1 MKITRRQL
9 RRLIKESILSEM
21 PFIKPDMSNFDP
33 DGKLEDLATSDDVAN
48 RNMADAMA
56 DAFGYE
62 GSYSSDLDHYYNE
75 PGRIMI
81 QQELDEY
88 LGNGTSPRNFI
99 WMSKDKN
106 RKVFTVE
113 EIKKDLIDY
122 FHFELLTSS
131 VLDPMK
137 FTHPIPPE
145 LKGELLDAIKISL
158 QSAMS
163 QGGMSLEQ
171 MAEEIMDYLLG
182 MYDLPEKFYEED
194 YSIKDDYAKQIKR
207 RYASALR
214 ELAGL

>member
-1 MKITRRQL
+1 MKVTRRQL
-9 RRLIKESILSEM
+9 RRLIKESILNEM

-81 QQELDEY
+81 QQELDD
-88 LGNGTSPRNFI
+88 LSVDVGTSE
-99 WMSKDKN
+99 
-106 RKVFTVE
+106 RKIFTVE

-145 LKGELLDAIKISL
+145 LKGELLDAIKNSL

>member
-1 MKITRRQL
+1 MKITRKQL
-9 RRLIKESILSEM
+9 RRLIKESILNEM
-21 PFIKPDMSNFDP
+21 PFIKPGADIYDYDP
-33 DGKLEDLATSDDVAN
+33 EGKIEVLATSDDVGN
-48 RNMADAMA
+48 RNMADALA
-56 DAFGYE
+56 DTFDYE

-81 QQELDEY
+81 QQELDD
-88 LGNGTSPRNFI
+88 LSVDVGTSE
-99 WMSKDKN
+99 
-106 RKVFTVE
+106 RKIFTVG

-122 FHFELLTSS
+122 FHFDLLTSS

-145 LKGELLDAIKISL
+145 LKGELLDAIKISI

-194 YSIKDDYAKQIKR
+194 YSIKDDYAKEIKK

-214 ELAGL
+214 ELGGL

>member
-9 RRLIKESILSEM
+9 RRLIKESILNEM
-21 PFIKPDMSNFDP
+21 PFIKPGADIYDYDP
-33 DGKLEDLATSDDVAN
+33 EGKIEVLATSDDVGN
-48 RNMADAMA
+48 RNMADALA
-56 DAFGYE
+56 DTFDYE

-81 QQELDEY
+81 QQELDD
-88 LGNGTSPRNFI
+88 LSVDVGTSE
-99 WMSKDKN
+99 
-106 RKVFTVE
+106 RKIFTVG

-122 FHFELLTSS
+122 FHFDLLTSS

-145 LKGELLDAIKISL
+145 LKGELLDAIKISI

-182 MYDLPEKFYEED
+182 MYDLPEKFYKED
-194 YSIKDDYAKQIKR
+194 YSIKDDYAKEIKK

-214 ELAGL
+214 ELGGL

>member
-1 MKITRRQL
+1 MKITIKQL

-21 PFIKPDMSNFDP
+21 PFIKPDMSDFDP
-33 DGKLEDLATSDDVAN
+33 EGKLEDLVLSDNEED
-48 RNMADAMA
+48 RNMADALA
-56 DAFGYE
+56 DTFGYE

-81 QQELDEY
+81 QQELDDISVEVGPPEGRY
-88 LGNGTSPRNFI
+88 
-99 WMSKDKN
+99 K
-106 RKVFTVE
+106 RKIFSVE

-122 FHFELLTSS
+122 LHFDLLTSG
-131 VLDPMK
+131 VLDPNV
-137 FTHPIPPE
+137 FTHPIPSE
-145 LKGELLDAIKISL
+145 LKGKLLDEIKISI

-171 MAEEIMDYLLG
+171 MAEEMMDYLLG

-194 YSIKDDYAKQIKR
+194 YSIKDDYAKEIKK

-214 ELAGL
+214 ELGGL

>member
-1 MKITRRQL
+1 MKVTRRQL
-9 RRLIKESILSEM
+9 RRLIKESILNEM
-21 PFIKPDMSNFDP
+21 PFIKPDMSGFDP
-33 DGKLEDLATSDDVAN
+33 DGKLEDLATSDDEMN
-48 RNMADAMA
+48 RNMADDMA
-56 DAFGYE
+56 DTFGYE

-81 QQELDEY
+81 QQELDD
-88 LGNGTSPRNFI
+88 LSVDVGTSE
-99 WMSKDKN
+99 
-106 RKVFTVE
+106 RKIFTVE

-145 LKGELLDAIKISL
+145 LKGELLDAIKNSI

-194 YSIKDDYAKQIKR
+194 YSIKDDYAKEIKK

>member
-1 MKITRRQL
+1 MKITRKQL
-9 RRLIKESILSEM
+9 RRLIKESILNEM
-21 PFIKPDMSNFDP
+21 PFIKPGADIYDDDP
-33 DGKLEDLATSDDVAN
+33 EGKIEVLATSGDVGN
-48 RNMADAMA
+48 RNMADALA
-56 DAFGYE
+56 DSLGYE
-62 GSYSSDLDHYYNE
+62 GSYSSDIGHYYNE

-81 QQELDEY
+81 QQELDD
-88 LGNGTSPRNFI
+88 LSVDVGTSE
-99 WMSKDKN
+99 
-106 RKVFTVE
+106 RKIFTVE

-145 LKGELLDAIKISL
+145 LKGELLDAIKNSI

-171 MAEEIMDYLLG
+171 MAEEMMDYLLG

-194 YSIKDDYAKQIKR
+194 YSIKDDYAKEIKK

>member
-9 RRLIKESILSEM
+9 RKLIQEIT
-21 PFIKPDMSNFDP
+21 IKPGGYLYDYDP
-33 DGKLEDLATSDDVAN
+33 EGKIEVLATSDNEEN
-48 RNMADAMA
+48 RNMADALA
-56 DAFGYE
+56 DTFGYE

-81 QQELDEY
+81 QQELDD
-88 LGNGTSPRNFI
+88 LSVDVGTSE
-99 WMSKDKN
+99 
-106 RKVFTVE
+106 RKIFTVE

-171 MAEEIMDYLLG
+171 MSEEMMDYFLG
-182 MYDLPEKFYEED
+182 MQELPEKFYEED
-194 YSIKDDYAKQIKR
+194 YSIKDDYAKEIKK